1 MSTAVSDKA
10 SANKAGASGKHAAD
24 QGGWKGSQLLMWQIG
39 LGLALLL
46 LWEFTSGRLYDV
58 FWVSRPSLIWNYLV
72 KYWSDGLMIK
82 DLTITFQNA
91 IIGYVLGSGCGVLF
105 GFLLGALRRVA
116 DVLNPYIIATYGI
129 PRIALAPLMVVWFGI
144 GDHSK
149 IFLAAM
155 MAFMLTFFNTYSGV
169 RSVEPSLVNVAR
181 VMGANR
187 WQLIYKVILPA
198 ASPWIIAG
206 LQVSFPNALVSA
218 VVGEF
223 IAASAG
229 LGFRLNYNGNTFN
242 TSGTMAC
249 VLLLMVIVLIL
260 NNLLERAEAYLL
272 RWKPKEQ
279 RG

>member
-1 MSTAVSDKA
+1 MSAPSLSNDSPTKPGGPAKPTPS
-10 SANKAGASGKHAAD
+10 S
-24 QGGWKGSQLLMWQIG
+24 GWKGSHLLLWQVGVG
-39 LGLALLL
+39 LSLLL
-46 LWEFTSGRLYDV
+46 LWELTSGRLYDV
-58 FWVSRPSLIWNYLV
+58 FWISRPSLVMEYLV
-72 KYWSDGLMIK
+72 QYWTDGLLMK
-82 DLTITFQNA
+82 DLTVTFKNA
-91 IIGYVLGSGCGVLF
+91 IIGYLLGSVFGVFF
-105 GFLLGALRRVA
+105 GFLLASAKRVA

-144 GDHSK
+144 GDQSK

-155 MAFMLTFFNTYSGV
+155 MAFMLTFFNTYTGV
-169 RSVEPSLVNVAR
+169 RSVEPPLLNVAR
-181 VMGANR
+181 VMGASK
-187 WQLIYKVILPA
+187 WQLVYKVILPA

-229 LGFRLNYNGNTFN
+229 LGFRLSYNGNTFN
-242 TSGTMAC
+242 TAGTMAG

-272 RWKPKEQ
+272 RWRPKDQ
-279 RG
+279 RR